1 MKYVVDIDGTICEE
15 VGSVI
20 GRTPYIDRIN
30 QINKL
35 YDEGHTIVYM
45 TARGL
50 HSGRG
55 ESYYRSI
62 TEEQLKMWG
71 CKYHELSF
79 KTHDA
84 DLFIDDKAI
93 SAKDFFK

>member
-50 HSGRG
+50 NSGRG
-55 ESYYRSI
+55 ESYYRPI

-93 SAKDFFK
+93 SVKDFFK